1 MCGIIGAVNF
11 NDEDLGISQSA
22 LSKQM
27 SVMGY
32 RGPDA
37 QEQWHH
43 SSHPVRFGHLRLSIL
58 DTRPEGNQPMHL
70 ETEMG
75 DLSMVFNGEVYN
87 YLEIREE
94 LEALTVNSRPKYTF
108 RTNTDS
114 EVILA
119 AYAEWGED
127 CVDKFNGMF
136 AIAIYNDK
144 TRSLFLLRDRM
155 GIKPLYY
162 ALTDSGIL
170 FGSEVKAIR
179 PLLKSQPSLQLS
191 QIKSYMQYGYGIGE
205 DTCDDTIKRLLPGH
219 AMTIN
224 ANGNIIYRYW
234 KNKRPSKGG
243 NLSHLG
249 YDEAIAKARDIFDD
263 ALRLRLRADVDVG
276 VFLSGGLDSSAVV
289 AGLHKLLDG
298 KRQIKTFSVKY
309 DIGEYGKGYD
319 ESVYA
324 QQVSRMFNTDHHTY
338 TMTAE
343 DFESYIPEYVR
354 TMDEPVTEAAA
365 ISLHFVS
372 ELAKKHVTVVLSGE
386 GSDEIFGGYDLYL
399 YMEMLEKIRRIVT
412 PAGASMIKG
421 LAQRLLPAGNKIRKY
436 AELVSVPFEERY
448 RGVSVYDESHH
459 QRLLTSNIMDASDT
473 HQLFAKSIMDETQGQ
488 DLLSRMLEFDTRTWL
503 VDDLLIKADRMSM
516 GSSLE
521 LRVPFLDYRMVEFA
535 GSLPPSYK
543 IRRGDF
549 KSILKDMFKGELP
562 PEILR
567 RKKLGFPTPLCL
579 MFQGPLKAYI
589 QRRLLDGNRLG
600 FFFNQSE
607 VEKLC
612 KEHFSKKADH
622 HRILF
627 QLIILAE
634 WIEQNHPSYLK

>member
-27 SVMGY
+27 SIMGY

-43 SSHPVRFGHLRLSIL
+43 PSHPVRFGHLRLSIL

-70 ETEMG
+70 ETDAG
-75 DLSMVFNGEVYN
+75 TLSMVFNGEVYN
-87 YLEIREE
+87 YVEIREE

-108 RTNTDS
+108 KTTTDS

-119 AYAEWGED
+119 AYAEWGGG

-144 TRSLFLLRDRM
+144 TRSLFLLRDRI

-162 ALTDSGIL
+162 ALTDDGII

-179 PLLKSQPSLQLS
+179 PLLKTLPSLQLP

-205 DTCDDTIKRLLPGH
+205 DTCDDSIKRLLPGH

-224 ANGNIIYRYW
+224 SCGNVIYRYW

-243 NLSHLG
+243 NLSRLG
-249 YDEAIAKARDIFDD
+249 YDEAVAKARDIFDD
-263 ALRLRLRADVDVG
+263 SLRLRLRADVDIG

-289 AGLHKLLDG
+289 AGLHKLIGD

-386 GSDEIFGGYDLYL
+386 GADEIFGGYDLYL

-421 LAQRLLPAGNKIRKY
+421 LAQRLLPAGNKVRKY

-448 RGVSVYDESHH
+448 RGISVYDESYH
-459 QRLLTSNIMDASDT
+459 QRLLTSNIVDASDT

-535 GSLPPSYK
+535 GSLPPNYK

-549 KSILKDMFKGELP
+549 KSILKDMFKDELP

-579 MFQGPLKAYI
+579 MFQGPLKEYI
-589 QRRLLDGNRLG
+589 QRRLLDGNKLG

-607 VEKLC
+607 IEILC
-612 KEHFSKKADH
+612 QEHFSKKADH

-634 WIEQNHPSYLK
+634 WVEQNHPSYLK